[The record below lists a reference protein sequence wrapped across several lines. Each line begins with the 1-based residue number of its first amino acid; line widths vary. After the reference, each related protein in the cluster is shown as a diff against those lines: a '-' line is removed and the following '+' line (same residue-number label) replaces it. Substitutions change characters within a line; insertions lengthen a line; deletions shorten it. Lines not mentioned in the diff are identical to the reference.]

1 MSKNQFELYVKT
13 KLDIL
18 TEDHRELNQHH
29 YKDDNILDILLNG
42 KSELNFESISSDI
55 DAFLAKGIGIEL
67 DTSERKSIYGGVE
80 TTRRKKQDGKE
91 KSLVTPASKFSVS
104 ENSASVVRDNDNFV
118 TRASKLMS

>member
-18 TEDHRELNQHH
+18 LEDHRELNQHH

-55 DAFLAKGIGIEL
+55 DAFLAKGIGIRL
-67 DTSERKSIYGGVE
+67 DTSE
-80 TTRRKKQDGKE
+80 
-91 KSLVTPASKFSVS
+91 
-104 ENSASVVRDNDNFV
+104 
-118 TRASKLMS
+118 